1 MPAAV
6 TIDSNELRS
15 LVKDAVAEAL
25 REQLA
30 TMREIIDEEMEDKG
44 LLRAMDEVATSARVS
59 RDEITGIL
67 KAKQ

>member
-6 TIDSNELRS
+6 TIDPNELRS

-30 TMREIIDEEMEDKG
+30 TMREII
-44 LLRAMDEVATSARVS
+44 
-59 RDEITGIL
+59 
-67 KAKQ
+67 